1 MILWQV
7 PGTWN
12 EETKRAWYD
21 QTKWLLMSPNRQ
33 VHYSNIQHRFDSF
46 ARFGTLPNRKSAL
59 KGINHIDEQPL
70 YRFPDLPRLENLSVV
85 T

>member
-1 MILWQV
+1 MILWQI

-12 EETKRAWYD
+12 KETQRAWYD
-21 QTKWLLMSPNRQ
+21 QTKWLLMPLNRQ

-59 KGINHIDEQPL
+59 KALIISTNSHFTDFL
-70 YRFPDLPRLENLSVV
+70 TYRA
-85 T
+85 